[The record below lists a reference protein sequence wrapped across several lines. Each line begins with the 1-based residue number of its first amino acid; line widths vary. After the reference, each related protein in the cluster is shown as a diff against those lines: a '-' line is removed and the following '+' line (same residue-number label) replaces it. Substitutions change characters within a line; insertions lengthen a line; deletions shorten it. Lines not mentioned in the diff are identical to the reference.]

1 MSMTNPYIVRDP
13 TAVMGR
19 RVVAYLIDAVLAF
32 AAIVIVLALS
42 KHTTYM
48 NAPTNACAQLQDA
61 GVSGYCFQ
69 TGSRVFVWTGN
80 APLHADCTGLFVA
93 LVNYVVLQGLTGA
106 TVGKFL
112 LGLRVVNGHGV
123 RGGVGRSFVRWAF
136 FLVDLFPYC
145 LPVTGFATAL
155 SGHPRRRVG
164 DRVAGTYVV
173 ARHDVGAS
181 PIAAPL
187 PAMPYVPHVPPP
199 AWAPPAAP

>member
-1 MSMTNPYIVRDP
+1 MINGSLVRDP

-19 RVVAYLIDAVLAF
+19 RVVAYFIDAVLAF
-32 AAIVIVLALS
+32 AAIVVVLALS

-48 NAPTNACAQLQDA
+48 NAPTSACTQLQDA
-61 GVSGYCFQ
+61 GVTGYCFQ
-69 TGSRVFVWTGN
+69 AGSRVYVWTGN

-93 LVNYVVLQGLTGA
+93 LINSVVLQGLTGA

-145 LPVTGFATAL
+145 LPVTGFTTAL

-173 ARHDVGAS
+173 ARRDVGGS

-187 PAMPYVPHVPPP
+187 PAMPHPYAQPAPPV
-199 AWAPPAAP
+199 WAPPGAAP